1 MITKNELLEKLAEL
15 EHQQWMSW
23 VRAVG
28 NDVTP
33 QQQAKWAP
41 LMIPY
46 SELLENSKEQ
56 DREWAR
62 KVLEIISASGHD

>member
-1 MITKNELLEKLAEL
+1 MDVMG
-15 EHQQWMSW
+15 QGCW
-23 VRAVG
+23 

-33 QQQAKWAP
+33 ERQAKWAP

-46 SELLENSKEQ
+46 SELSESSKEQ

-62 KVLEIISASGHD
+62 KVLEIISAGGHD